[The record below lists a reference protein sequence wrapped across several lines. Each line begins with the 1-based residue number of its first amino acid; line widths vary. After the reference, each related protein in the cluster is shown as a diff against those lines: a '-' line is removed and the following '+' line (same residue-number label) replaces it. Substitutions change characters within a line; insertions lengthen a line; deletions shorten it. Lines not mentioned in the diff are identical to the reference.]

1 MKNILVVDDNT
12 NFVNMLIRYFKNNP
26 KINIK
31 YIGEDGEKGLKI
43 LIEHKDD
50 IDLILLD
57 LVMPKKDGLYFL
69 KEFKK
74 LNLRKNIIVMTSL
87 NSDTIIR
94 KVSNYQVDDF
104 ILKPYSFEDLETKL
118 MESVTSKRDNKDVK
132 QELSKLLH
140 ELGIPSNIKGYE
152 YLREAIINLYN
163 AKNISG
169 ITKELYPDIASKYDT
184 SPTKVERAI
193 RHAIEVSSH
202 RGDIKLMDEIF
213 GHSVDM
219 EKSKPT
225 HSEFIVTIADKL
237 KLEKR

>member
-26 KINIK
+26 RINIK

-193 RHAIEVSSH
+193 RHAIEVSSN

-225 HSEFIVTIADKL
+225 NSEFIVTIADKL